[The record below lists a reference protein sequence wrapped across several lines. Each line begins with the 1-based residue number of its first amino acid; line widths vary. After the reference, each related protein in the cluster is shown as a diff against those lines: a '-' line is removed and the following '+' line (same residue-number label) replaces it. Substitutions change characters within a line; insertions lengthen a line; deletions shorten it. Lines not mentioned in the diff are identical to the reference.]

1 MLQAESVPA
10 EPQALRLL
18 ARAARGS
25 MRDAL
30 SLTDQAIAFGNG
42 ELLEAGVRQ
51 MLGSVDRGHVFRL
64 IEALAQGDGKTV
76 VDTSEAL
83 RRDGLSAA
91 STLEEMTRG
100 AAGAWR
106 CCRPCLRAPRP
117 TMRRIPT
124 PPRPRA
130 WPR

>member
-1 MLQAESVPA
+1 VPA

-30 SLTDQAIAFGNG
+30 SLTDQAIAFGGG
-42 ELLEAGVRQ
+42 ELQEAGVRQ
-51 MLGSVDRGHVFRL
+51 MLGSVDRSHVFRL

-76 VDTSEAL
+76 VETSEAL
-83 RRDGLSAA
+83 RVHGLSAA
-91 STLEEMTRG
+91 GGARGNDRG
-100 AAGAWR
+100 AAAHGRAAG
-106 CCRPCLRAPRP
+106 RAPAERP
-117 TMRRIPT
+117 TRPPIPT
-124 PPRPRA
+124 PPTSRA